1 MFYSYYNNEYVKT
14 KNGVHINNQWFA
26 AIILHIF
33 LCTIPQSAI
42 ATFLF
47 PSLRPVYHS
56 PTSHAC
62 PTLLCSPTVI
72 FQSVNKY
79 LHN

>member
-1 MFYSYYNNEYVKT
+1 M
-14 KNGVHINNQWFA
+14 NNQWFA
-26 AIILHIF
+26 AIILHIR
-33 LCTIPQSAI
+33 TIPQSAI

-72 FQSVNKY
+72 FQSVNKD